1 MTINVMNHEFEKLV
15 NEAPVVVIE
24 FFATWCGH
32 CQAMAPVVNE
42 IKELLGDKAPVYQ
55 MDIDKYGPLAD
66 RLGVTGTPTFF
77 IYRNG
82 EQVWKYDGEIDGN
95 VLLQKIQHYMN

>member
-1 MTINVMNHEFEKLV
+1 MNHELEKLV

-32 CQAMAPVVNE
+32 CQAMAPVVDE
-42 IKELLGDKAPVYQ
+42 IKELLGDKVPVYQ

>member
-32 CQAMAPVVNE
+32 CQAIAPVVDE